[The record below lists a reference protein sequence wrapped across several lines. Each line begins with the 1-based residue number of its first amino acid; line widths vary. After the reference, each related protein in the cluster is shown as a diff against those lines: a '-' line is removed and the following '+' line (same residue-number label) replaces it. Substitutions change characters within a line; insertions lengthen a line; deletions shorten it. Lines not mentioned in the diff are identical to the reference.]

1 MACISSILLF
11 NHQQKR
17 LSSEERRYLLLEQFS
32 DTVLFDYDIAK
43 DTIRFTSNAEK
54 LFLIHDLVQSSFL
67 KNFDQSYIYAADATA
82 FRKMLLGASSQRETR
97 IRLLN
102 PESRQYFWCLVR
114 FLYVRTKGVPTS
126 VVGKIVDIDNLKQRE
141 DKLLEIAETD
151 GLTGFFN
158 KISVAKQVREQL
170 ESVPAGALFMID
182 IDDFKKVN
190 DTYGH
195 FTGDKTLRL
204 LAEEIRSAFGE
215 NGVFGRVGGD
225 ELIVFSPEC
234 KDRSAAKARGDKLLK
249 RIAKVAEKDSAFPF
263 VSIGIAVCPADGTT
277 FEELFLAA
285 DRAMYE
291 AKRQG
296 KNRCSFDANR

>member
-1 MACISSILLF
+1 M
-11 NHQQKR
+11 
-17 LSSEERRYLLLEQFS
+17 
-32 DTVLFDYDIAK
+32 
-43 DTIRFTSNAEK
+43 
-54 LFLIHDLVQSSFL
+54 
-67 KNFDQSYIYAADATA
+67 
-82 FRKMLLGASSQRETR
+82 
-97 IRLLN
+97 
-102 PESRQYFWCLVR
+102 R

-158 KISVAKQVREQL
+158 KVSVAKQVREQL
-170 ESVPAGALFMID
+170 ESVPAGSLFMID

-225 ELIVFSPEC
+225 ELIVFSSDC

-263 VSIGIAVCPADGTT
+263 ISIGIAVCPADGTT